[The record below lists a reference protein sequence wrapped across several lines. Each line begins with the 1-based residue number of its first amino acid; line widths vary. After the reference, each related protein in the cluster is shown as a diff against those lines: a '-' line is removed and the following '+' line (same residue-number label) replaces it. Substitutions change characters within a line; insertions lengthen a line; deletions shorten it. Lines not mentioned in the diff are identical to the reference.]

1 MLNFLRNKQK
11 DEPTPFKTLFFKE
24 VGTQPFKDIEFS
36 KIDVFQINDFTLR
49 NFDETANIYKELVNS
64 PSYFEVWIVPT
75 FINPNLLKL
84 NSFRDKKNPQLQ
96 VYLDN
101 INKLAEKIF
110 DDDVKVNN
118 SYLVVNK
125 ENSEI
130 VTEKF
135 KKLSFSLRDVSS
147 DEAKSVS
154 VLNKTAVI

>member
-11 DEPTPFKTLFFKE
+11 VEPTPFKTLFFKE

-36 KIDVFQINDFTLR
+36 KVDVFQINDFTLR
-49 NFDETANIYKELVNS
+49 NFDETANIYKELINS

-75 FINPNLLKL
+75 IINPNLLELK
-84 NSFRDKKNPQLQ
+84 SFKDTKNPQLQ
-96 VYLDN
+96 IYLDQLN
-101 INKLAEKIF
+101 ELAEKF

-130 VTEKF
+130 VTDKF
-135 KKLSFSLRDVSS
+135 KKLSFILRNISS
-147 DEAKSVS
+147 DEAGSIAVS
-154 VLNKTAVI
+154 KR